1 MIEREHNGKDKRGG
15 GFKNRKN
22 LKYYFSI
29 FSDENVTFSPVLI
42 GRVALDL
49 LGTKMV

>member
-22 LKYYFSI
+22 LKYYFS
-29 FSDENVTFSPVLI
+29 DENVTFSPVLI